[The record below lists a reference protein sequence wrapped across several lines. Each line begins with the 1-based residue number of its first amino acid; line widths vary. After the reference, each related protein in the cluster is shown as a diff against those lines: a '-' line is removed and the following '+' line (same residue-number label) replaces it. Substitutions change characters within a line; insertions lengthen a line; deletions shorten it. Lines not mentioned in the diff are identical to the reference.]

1 MEAGKRG
8 KEVKGREARRH
19 GRDGAGGGKGG
30 IVEAR
35 WLDYLIQRASMCNT
49 GGEATE
55 NVVASDDISPPAST
69 PAEAVMM
76 EKEAKDADT
85 HGEKTLDI

>member
-1 MEAGKRG
+1 MVRAEEREGSWRPDG
-8 KEVKGREARRH
+8 WTISYNGRRY
-19 GRDGAGGGKGG
+19 
-30 IVEAR
+30 VM
-35 WLDYLIQRASMCNT
+35 L
-49 GGEATE
+49 EATE